1 LISPHYFKN
10 FKENIPLL
18 ETYIYEIIDNYLTTS
33 IMLYADV
40 STLPLTT
47 QKKPVTQSL

>member
-1 LISPHYFKN
+1 MN
-10 FKENIPLL
+10 FKENIPPL
-18 ETYIYEIIDNYLTTS
+18 ETYIYGIIDNYLTTS

-47 QKKPVTQSL
+47 QKKHAKQ